1 MKTKLIICLLF
12 CLALASCKK
21 KEPVQTIEVVEY
33 KVENGQ

>member
-1 MKTKLIICLLF
+1 MKTKFIVGLLF
-12 CLALASCKK
+12 CLALCSCKK